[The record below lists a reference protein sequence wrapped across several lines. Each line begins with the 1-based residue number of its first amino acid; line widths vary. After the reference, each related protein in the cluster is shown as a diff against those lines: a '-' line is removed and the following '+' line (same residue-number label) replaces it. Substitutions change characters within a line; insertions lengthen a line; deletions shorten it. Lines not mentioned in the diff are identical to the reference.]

1 MSSTAGRAARYSS
14 ARFFSTVS
22 STRYATNSASS
33 AEARLPYT
41 VHRRPPKRRGWPS
54 FAAAFFSSSPG
65 ITRPAGTRHASPPP
79 STSCEKASLYHTML
93 PPDTTTTGSARLA
106 KVDCAF
112 SPLPCKSFAMRLRR
126 AFTFQNSKSPITA
139 STGTTT
145 SSSMGFTAASMPAST
160 AHATP
165 SVRMVRSTVQ
175 MRFFNVLPSP
185 APHTGGG
192 PSHFQNDGQNHG
204 AALGAPV

>member
-54 FAAAFFSSSPG
+54 LAAAFFSSSPG

-93 PPDTTTTGSARLA
+93 PPDTTTTGIARLA

-112 SPLPCKSFAMRLRR
+112 SPLPCRSFAMPHHRQHRHHHNKQHGFHRRQHARQDGARGAERQNGKVHGPDAFVQCASLPGTAHRRR
-126 AFTFQNSKSPITA
+126 AVT
-139 STGTTT
+139 
-145 SSSMGFTAASMPAST
+145 
-160 AHATP
+160 
-165 SVRMVRSTVQ
+165 
-175 MRFFNVLPSP
+175 LPE
-185 APHTGGG
+185 
-192 PSHFQNDGQNHG
+192 
-204 AALGAPV
+204 